1 MNITTIRN
9 EEKKTHS
16 DAHMQACTDARI
28 ILKQFLK
35 IIPVDIIKWLSSSSH
50 PFIHSFFVCVCACIV
65 CKLNASVC
73 ECVCMST
80 LSEKKNTSNSSKANR
95 IEIKQRYLC
104 EPAEWERRKQDQT
117 VLCTVRPLFV
127 LSSIYVYSLCAL
139 SLVFFILLLFFIIIF
154 KKKEKSVHVRYWIL
168 RSVLIFDGGGER
180 ESDDRSRE
188 NVCSNLNRKWHI
200 KTSTQQNPF
209 TSHAVDGHL
218 PFRCVRL
225 FVCLFILRSF

>member
-1 MNITTIRN
+1 MELFRDMNSGNLEMKESWSRYLIWIHWSDEYHHHTKWG
-9 EEKKTHS
+9 EKNSLRRTHAS
-16 DAHMQACTDARI
+16 MHGRTHNIKAIFEDHSRWYNKMTL
-28 ILKQFLK
+28 IL
-35 IIPVDIIKWLSSSSH
+35 LSS
-50 PFIHSFFVCVCACIV
+50 IHSLILCMCLCVYRVQAE
-65 CKLNASVC
+65 C
-73 ECVCMST
+73 ECVWVC
-80 LSEKKNTSNSSKANR
+80 LYVYVEREKKTSNSSKANR

-180 ESDDRSRE
+180 ERRQ
-188 NVCSNLNRKWHI
+188 K
-200 KTSTQQNPF
+200 
-209 TSHAVDGHL
+209 
-218 PFRCVRL
+218 
-225 FVCLFILRSF
+225 